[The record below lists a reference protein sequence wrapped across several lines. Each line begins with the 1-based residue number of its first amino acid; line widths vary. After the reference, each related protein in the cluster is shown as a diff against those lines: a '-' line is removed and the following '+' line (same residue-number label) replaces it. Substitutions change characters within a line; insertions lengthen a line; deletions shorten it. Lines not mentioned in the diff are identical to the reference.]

1 MRNKTISKIL
11 IAAGLVTVVG
21 AGVYGT
27 SHNTNNKVAANN
39 AIAQEKNPFKGLM
52 MSLNQNEDERLNK

>member
-27 SHNTNNKVAANN
+27 SHNTNNKVAFCSEQN
-39 AIAQEKNPFKGLM
+39 QKFL
-52 MSLNQNEDERLNK
+52 SLCNFQ